1 MLYAKRLESVGV
13 PVGPDGKLS
22 GVSQKRLRKW
32 RTFVWRMGFLANNR
46 NSSMPSMFAK
56 GNGRA
61 ASAFASADDDH
72 ARIINRHVPT
82 CT

>member
-1 MLYAKRLESVGV
+1 
-13 PVGPDGKLS
+13 
-22 GVSQKRLRKW
+22 
-32 RTFVWRMGFLANNR
+32 MGFLANNR
-46 NSSMPSMFAK
+46 NASMPSMFAK